1 MVDVTSILIGVV
13 ATASIIA
20 YSGFWYL
27 LGDRAVEEVDM
38 AEVRG
43 YFESAAA
50 GHSRPAVFSL
60 STAERRIYGP
70 RPH

>member
-50 GHSRPAVFSL
+50 IEAQQQALEESEIDR
-60 STAERRIYGP
+60 T
-70 RPH
+70 